1 MNRFDRITVNP
12 EVCLGQPTV
21 RGLRMTVAFIAKM
34 VATGQ
39 SVQKILEAY
48 PFLEEEDIRQATEYA
63 RVHSC
68 EA

>member
-21 RGLRMTVAFIAKM
+21 RCLRMTVAFIAKM

-39 SVQKILEAY
+39 SVQEILEAY